1 MGNPANEPSS
11 PPAAHKRKTT
21 TSADAQTSRKAS
33 AKEPPPPMRST
44 YPSPPE
50 GPPMTKAELQA
61 EQGMSSR
68 LNRPTAREVAKPF
81 YEWADPKVGDYPF
94 SPLPKGW
101 TFEHMS

>member
-1 MGNPANEPSS
+1 
-11 PPAAHKRKTT
+11 
-21 TSADAQTSRKAS
+21 
-33 AKEPPPPMRST
+33 
-44 YPSPPE
+44 
-50 GPPMTKAELQA
+50 MTKAELQA